1 MGNCELCL
9 VRKQSS
15 LCALTGEEVEA
26 LDRSRVSYSLKKGEN
41 LFSEGE
47 NINGIFCVKEGT
59 CKMTKL
65 SSNGNQ
71 QVVKLSTS
79 GELLGQRSMIAEEPA
94 GLSAVA
100 VNDMHVCFI
109 PKDKVLDFF
118 TLNNQFSMQLMKA
131 ICGDLKEANSHLV
144 DMAQKSV
151 KQRLAGTLLYLHD
164 TFGKEHD
171 GSLKLKLSR
180 EEMAG
185 IIGTA
190 TESCIR
196 LLSELQKEG
205 RVNLSGK
212 NITLVDINSLKRL
225 NEH

>member
-1 MGNCELCL
+1 MSNCEFCL

-15 LCALTGEEVEA
+15 LSALTAEEVDA
-26 LDRSRVSYSLKKGEN
+26 LDRSRVSYSLKKGES
-41 LFSEGE
+41 LFAEGE
-47 NINGIFCVKEGT
+47 NINGIFCVKEGA
-59 CKMTKL
+59 CKITKL

-71 QVVKLSTS
+71 QVVKLSTA
-79 GELLGQRSMIAEEPA
+79 GELLGQRSMISEEPA

-100 VNDMHVCFI
+100 VNDMAVCFI
-109 PKDKVLDFF
+109 PKEKVLEFF
-118 TLNNQFSMQLMKA
+118 NRNNQFSMKMMKA

-164 TFGKEHD
+164 TFGTEQD
-171 GSLKLKLSR
+171 DSLKLKLSR
-180 EEMAG
+180 EELAG
-185 IIGTA
+185 MIGTA

-205 RVNLSGK
+205 RVSLSGK
-212 NITLVDINSLKRL
+212 NISLIDINGLKRL

>member
-1 MGNCELCL
+1 MSNCESCL
-9 VRKQSS
+9 VRKESS
-15 LCALTGEEVEA
+15 LCALTAKEIEA
-26 LDRSRVSYSLKKGEN
+26 LDRSRISYRLKKGES

-47 NINGIFCVKEGT
+47 NINGIFCVKEGA
-59 CKMTKL
+59 CKITKL
-65 SSNGNQ
+65 SGNGNQ
-71 QVVKLSTS
+71 QVVRLSTA
-79 GELLGQRSMIAEEPA
+79 GELLGQRSMISEEPA

-109 PKDKVLDFF
+109 PREKVLEFF
-118 TLNNQFSMQLMKA
+118 NLNNQFSMKMMKA

-151 KQRLAGTLLYLHD
+151 KQRLAGTLLYLRE
-164 TFGKEHD
+164 TFGTEHD
-171 GSLKLKLSR
+171 GSLTLKLSR
-180 EEMAG
+180 EELAG

-205 RVNLSGK
+205 KISLSGK
-212 NITLVDINSLKRL
+212 NISLIDINSLKRL

>member
-1 MGNCELCL
+1 MSNCESCI

-15 LCALTGEEVEA
+15 LCALTPEEVDA

-41 LFSEGE
+41 LFAEGE
-47 NINGIFCVKEGT
+47 NINGIYCLKEGA

-65 SSNGNQ
+65 SSNGNR
-71 QVVKLSTS
+71 QVVKLSAA
-79 GELLGQRSMIAEEPA
+79 GELLGQRSMISEEPA

-100 VNDMHVCFI
+100 INDMHVCFI
-109 PKDKVLDFF
+109 PKERVLEFF
-118 TLNNQFSMQLMKA
+118 NRNNQFSMKMMKA
-131 ICGDLKEANSHLV
+131 ICTDLKEANSQLV
-144 DMAQKSV
+144 DMAQKTV

-164 TFGKEHD
+164 TFGTDQD
-171 GSLKLKLSR
+171 GSLNLKLSR
-180 EEMAG
+180 EELAG

-205 RVNLSGK
+205 HIKLTGK
-212 NITLVDINSLKRL
+212 NICLINTNSLKRL
-225 NEH
+225 NDH